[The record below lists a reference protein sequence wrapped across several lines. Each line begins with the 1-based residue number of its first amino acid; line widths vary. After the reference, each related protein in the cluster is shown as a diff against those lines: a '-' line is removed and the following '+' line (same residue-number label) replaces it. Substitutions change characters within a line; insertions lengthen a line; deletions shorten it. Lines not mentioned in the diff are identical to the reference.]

1 MEENTPLT
9 EAYIHI
15 PSGWIASADEVRRVD
30 EDDDY
35 DDHDDQSVAAA
46 DDDGDALKNC
56 DVPFQRCNIFRY
68 VFFGESTCTCSE
80 GVLQESKEKQNSHGY
95 NLKKNGYDAEVDF
108 FCTGKME
115 GIKEQQMVLRCI
127 SEISFRNLSVGTT
140 PKKYF
145 GCIMV

>member
-35 DDHDDQSVAAA
+35 DDQSVAAA

-56 DVPFQRCNIFRY
+56 DVQFQRCNIFRY
-68 VFFGESTCTCSE
+68 VVFLGRVRALVAKACY
-80 GVLQESKEKQNSHGY
+80 KNR
-95 NLKKNGYDAEVDF
+95 KKNKTATATISRRMDAMQRLIF
-108 FCTGKME
+108 FVPGRWRESRSNKW
-115 GIKEQQMVLRCI
+115 
-127 SEISFRNLSVGTT
+127 F
-140 PKKYF
+140 
-145 GCIMV
+145 